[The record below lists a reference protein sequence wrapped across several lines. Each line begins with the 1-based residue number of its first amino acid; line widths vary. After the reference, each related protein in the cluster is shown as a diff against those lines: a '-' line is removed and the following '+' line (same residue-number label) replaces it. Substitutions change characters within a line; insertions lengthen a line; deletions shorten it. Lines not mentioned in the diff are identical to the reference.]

1 VEIGVDSWENILP
14 IIKETLSN
22 PEMLLQRKSETIA
35 WWENT
40 VDESSV
46 ARFIVERTVETM
58 NGTGHS

>member
-22 PEMLLQRKSETIA
+22 PEMLLQRQSETIV

>member
-1 VEIGVDSWENILP
+1 MEIGVDSWENILP

-22 PEMLLQRKSETIA
+22 PEMLLQRQSETIV